1 MLDDPL
7 NPAAADDA
15 VVFAP
20 WVEVLGASPGNCT
33 ADCGLIDGEAL
44 MPGAAAP
51 ADPSPVV
58 TGPPAGTAANDVEAF
73 DELAL
78 DEITADESAPQPSA
92 IERLPMNEPPV
103 EQGVP
108 GRLAPLT
115 VVASKV
121 PVAEEAVLDDVP
133 VADVLVA
140 DVVPLGAV
148 LCETT

>member
-1 MLDDPL
+1 MLDDLL
-7 NPAAADDA
+7 NPAAAVDA

-20 WVEVLGASPGNCT
+20 WVEVLDASPGNCT
-33 ADCGLIDGEAL
+33 ADCGLTDGETL
-44 MPGAAAP
+44 IPGAAP

-58 TGPPAGTAANDVEAF
+58 TDPRAGAAENDVGAF

-78 DEITADESAPQPSA
+78 EEVTPDEPVLQPSA
-92 IERLPMNEPPV
+92 IERLPMNDLPAV

-115 VVASKV
+115 VAASKA
-121 PVAEEAVLDDVP
+121 PVAEAPVLDDVP

-140 DVVPLGAV
+140 GVVPLGAV